1 MPSMDLHK
9 MDYNTA
15 KKLEV
20 IIPVLIDFGNLYA
33 TVNVDQIEQYEQKTG
48 PAVGLTEMQRIKQIS
63 VFRSY
68 LKKKLTKVVEY
79 VKNGVKYIEDFWNIN
94 SCSETAKCKMDKEVW
109 EGWPGAHTANLYTC
123 SCRFNKYITT
133 GNGCSR
139 SAYMRWDG
147 KHVWSSLSDTRTD
160 FDATALKSRV
170 LEKWINDKSE
180 VAQNKTITIV
190 RKFWKENA
198 LDLITTLEDVV
209 AAVGDDDGSNDEDMK
224 LDIGLSEDYL
234 EYSAEVGRQV
244 DELFE
249 RLDNES
255 KKDQGNYAP
264 VRHGYWKYVKDNVD
278 ADDIPLPV

>member
-1 MPSMDLHK
+1 M
-9 MDYNTA
+9 
-15 KKLEV
+15 
-20 IIPVLIDFGNLYA
+20 LIDFGNLYA
-33 TVNVDQIEQYEQKTG
+33 TVYVDQIERYDQKTG
-48 PAVGLTEMQRIKQIS
+48 PAVGLSEKERIAQIK
-63 VFRSY
+63 VFRYY

-94 SCSETAKCKMDKEVW
+94 SCKETAECKMDKEVW

-123 SCRFNKYITT
+123 WCRFNKYITT

-139 SAYMRWDG
+139 TAYMRWDG
-147 KHVWSSLSDTRTD
+147 KHVWSSLSHTNGN
-160 FDATALKSRV
+160 FDAHALKSRV

-180 VAQNKTITIV
+180 AAHDKRMTIV
-190 RKFWKENA
+190 KKFWKENA
-198 LDLITTLEDVV
+198 LDLIATLEDVV
-209 AAVGDDDGSNDEDMK
+209 AAVGDDDDGSNDEDMK
-224 LDIGLSEDYL
+224 LEIGFSEDYL

-255 KKDQGNYAP
+255 KKGQGNYAP